1 MGGLRETLDVALEHT
16 VTSESDNAAVALA
29 RAYADAIDAGGPDTL
44 KDLGS
49 RLLTTLDALGMTPL
63 ARMTVKR
70 GTSGGPVADPNA
82 GTELERRRAQ
92 RRARMHGAA
101 DLDATAAGADTRD

>member
-1 MGGLRETLDVALEHT
+1 MGELRERLDEALAIT
-16 VTSESDNAAVALA
+16 PVSDSDAAAVALA
-29 RAYADAIDAGGPDTL
+29 RAYADAIDAGEPGAL

-70 GTSGGPVADPNA
+70 GTSGGLVADA
-82 GTELERRRAQ
+82 GGTELERRRAK
-92 RRARMHGAA
+92 RRARQYNAE
-101 DLDATAAGADTRD
+101 DLDTAAGGADT

>member
-1 MGGLRETLDVALEHT
+1 MGELRIKLDEALDMT
-16 VTSESDNAAVALA
+16 PTSNSDAAAVALA
-29 RAYADAIDAGGPDTL
+29 RAYADAIDDGGAEAL

-70 GTSGGPVADPNA
+70 GTSGGLVADTA
-82 GTELERRRAQ
+82 GGTELERRRAAKRVRQ
-92 RRARMHGAA
+92 HDAA
-101 DLDATAAGADTRD
+101 HMDTAARGADT

>member
-1 MGGLRETLDVALEHT
+1 MGEIRQRLDAALE
-16 VTSESDNAAVALA
+16 VTPTSDSDAAAVALA
-29 RAYADAIDAGGPDTL
+29 RAYADAIDDGGAEAL

-70 GTSGGPVADPNA
+70 GTSGGPVADPA
-82 GTELERRRAQ
+82 MGTELEQRRAA
-92 RRARMHGAA
+92 RRARMHGAP
-101 DLDATAAGADTRD
+101 DMDATAAGVDT

>member
-1 MGGLRETLDVALEHT
+1 MGELRERLDTALEHT
-16 VTSESDNAAVALA
+16 VTSNSDYAAIALA
-29 RAYADAIDAGGPDTL
+29 RAYADAIDDGGAEAL

-70 GTSGGPVADPNA
+70 GTSGGLVPDSAA
-82 GTELERRRAQ
+82 GTELEQ
-92 RRARMHGAA
+92 RRAKRRIRQHNAQ
-101 DLDATAAGADTRD
+101 DLDATASGSDT